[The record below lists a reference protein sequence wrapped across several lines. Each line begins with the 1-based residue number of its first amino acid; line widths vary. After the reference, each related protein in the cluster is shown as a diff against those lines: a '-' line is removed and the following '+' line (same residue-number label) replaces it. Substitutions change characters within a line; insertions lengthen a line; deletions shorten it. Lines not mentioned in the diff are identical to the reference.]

1 MFQRQTHKL
10 MLAVLMAVLCLFST
24 SGAMVLAANSPAQTL
39 KKCADAMSKL
49 KSFHATFQS
58 KEDVHTQGNGST
70 YTVNGTADA
79 ANADQMQITLSNG
92 SQQLAKVVSTG
103 QEVYAQRG
111 TGSWYKTTKGKL
123 PDVLQKSLSQGL
135 PASVGQMLS
144 ALQNAKLVDKG
155 QETIGNTRL
164 DHITATL
171 DPQSAKTLTSQ
182 LNGMLP
188 SQWQSNQNQIQRG
201 VVDLWIDPNT
211 SYLHQIKIDAHA
223 QIDQAVL
230 SQATGQRANGS
241 SAVPVDI
248 KGQVNMSKFDQA
260 NTIQVPKSATPY
272 PSS

>member
-1 MFQRQTHKL
+1 AIVM
-10 MLAVLMAVLCLFST
+10 
-24 SGAMVLAANSPAQTL
+24 AANSPSQTL
-39 KKCADAMSKL
+39 KNSADAMSKL

-58 KEDVHTQGNGST
+58 TEDVHTQGNGST

-79 ANADQMQITLSNG
+79 ANSNQMQITLSNG
-92 SQQLAKVVSTG
+92 SQSLAKVVSTG

-111 TGSWYKTTKGKL
+111 TGSWYKTTNGKL
-123 PDVLQKSLSQGL
+123 PDGLQKYLSQGL
-135 PASVGQMLS
+135 PASVGQFLS

-155 QETIGNTRL
+155 QETPGNTPL

-171 DPQSAKTLTSQ
+171 DPQSTQTFTSQ

-201 VVDLWIDPNT
+201 VVDLWIDPAT
-211 SYLHQIKIDAHA
+211 SYLHQMTIDAHA
-223 QIDQAVL
+223 QVDQTVL
-230 SQATGQRANGS
+230 SQATGQSANGS

-248 KGQVNMSKFDQA
+248 KGQVNLSKFDQT